1 MVATK
6 ITDEG
11 EARRWFEEGRSLRW
25 MRDQYL
31 KRGIKT
37 SISMWGNFRHRQ
49 GLDRRTVQDDDL
61 MPWRLEEDHRFDYP
75 ALMLRAEGRRRAG
88 KDVRPEDLGRVK
100 GFLKKLHDNNQVVA
114 YSPEK
119 GFELVPR
126 EPGDTDIVRRPAH
139 ATGKRLAVD

>member
-11 EARRWFEEGRSLRW
+11 EARRWFKEGRSLRW

-37 SISMWGNFRHRQ
+37 SISMWGNFRSRQ

-61 MPWRLEEDHRFDYP
+61 IPWRLEEDHRFDYP
-75 ALMLRAEGRRRAG
+75 ALMLRAEARRRAG
-88 KDVRPEDLGRVK
+88 KDVRPEDLGRVR
-100 GFLKKLHDNNQVVA
+100 GFLKKLHDKNEVVD

-119 GFELVPR
+119 GFSTVPR
-126 EPGDTDIVRRPAH
+126 EPGDTDIVRSPTH